1 MHTQLEL
8 SLKRKSNKTG
18 FEPYHNFWHLYFY
31 GIRIFPFDSIST
43 HSPFH
48 RINWLTYLLQYY
60 IIIRYQTFFYMKNC
74 SATYLYFYFKGKYL
88 HMKASISFT
97 DDSMTKW
104 HNLTNIDILLHQFS
118 RHPGC
123 ILGII
128 YGLFTSIQIQFI
140 EKTMLGQKKLMTCF

>member
-48 RINWLTYLLQYY
+48 RINLLTYLLQYY
-60 IIIRYQTFFYMKNC
+60 IIIRYQTFFLHEELF
-74 SATYLYFYFKGKYL
+74 SHIFVFLYL
-88 HMKASISFT
+88 HMNASISFT

-128 YGLFTSIQIQFI
+128 YGLFTSIQIHFI
-140 EKTMLGQKKLMTCF
+140 EKTTLGQKKLMTCF

>member
-48 RINWLTYLLQYY
+48 RINLLTYLLQYY

-128 YGLFTSIQIQFI
+128 YGLFTSIQIHFI
-140 EKTMLGQKKLMTCF
+140 EKTMLGQKKLMTSF